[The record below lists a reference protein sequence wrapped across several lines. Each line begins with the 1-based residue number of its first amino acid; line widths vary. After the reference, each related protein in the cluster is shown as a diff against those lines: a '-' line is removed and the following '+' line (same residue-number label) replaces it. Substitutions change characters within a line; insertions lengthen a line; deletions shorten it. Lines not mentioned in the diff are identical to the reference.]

1 MCADN
6 EKGCYIL
13 LYSCIQFFS
22 YKTSCFFH
30 LLSLILFQICP
41 SLTFSL
47 LINDFVGVTTII
59 VSEVKIYTVFMFG
72 DEGPGFYFTQ
82 KHLKFTNSK
91 SYFKT
96 WSTFFGFQRL
106 YF

>member
-1 MCADN
+1 M
-6 EKGCYIL
+6 KKVVIFCYIHA
-13 LYSCIQFFS
+13 YNFFLT
-22 YKTSCFFH
+22 KPHVFFH

-41 SLTFSL
+41 SLAFSL

-59 VSEVKIYTVFMFG
+59 VSEVNIYTVFMFS